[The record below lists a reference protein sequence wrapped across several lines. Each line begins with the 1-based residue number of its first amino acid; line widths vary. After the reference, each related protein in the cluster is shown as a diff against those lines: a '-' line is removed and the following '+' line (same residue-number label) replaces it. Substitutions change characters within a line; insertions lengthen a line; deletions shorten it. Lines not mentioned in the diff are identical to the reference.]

1 MRYLLGLY
9 LDGDSQVSKMS
20 SRALPADCTLL
31 PLFEGELLV
40 SRQHAVF
47 CRVPDTA
54 LPLVKGV
61 IQGDVALASVPDD
74 LQDDLER
81 HGFFGSPM
89 APEDDPPS
97 VQLQLTN
104 ACNLACSYCCTN
116 SGSARA
122 EELTFERALA
132 VVQQAREALGSGAR
146 IAILGG
152 EPFLVP
158 WAMDLAERTVD
169 LELDLTVFTNG
180 MLLRDEGLARRAAEL
195 TKRGAE
201 LRISL
206 AGATAETCDDISGAS
221 RFADALEG
229 MRQVVRHGGKLTVDL
244 MLLPRNLDEVVR
256 DFHALRQ
263 LLPEGTPVALGLAYL
278 SGREEGQQIFS
289 SRGDL
294 EDALDRIAFESG
306 EVITAAKRAP
316 VTHRREGCG
325 CAMGNH
331 LHLRSD
337 GALFTCFKMEEKV
350 GDLSGEA
357 SFADAVRRVQQAPHP
372 TSVLPRCADCPL
384 ATLCGGGC
392 RSENLLYTGD
402 PDEVL
407 CDTWRVRVVSE
418 LLAED
423 RVTVVDWPIPH
434 LHFEA
439 AHRGIEVPEAP
450 RPTKQSRHLLET

>member
-1 MRYLLGLY
+1 M
-9 LDGDSQVSKMS
+9 SEMS
-20 SRALPADCTLL
+20 SRTLPADCALL

-40 SRQHAVF
+40 SRRHAVF
-47 CRVPDTA
+47 CRIPGADVPGIE
-54 LPLVKGV
+54 GV
-61 IQGDVALASVPDD
+61 IQGEEALSSLPDG
-74 LQDDLER
+74 LLDDLER
-81 HGFFGSPM
+81 HGFFGDPR

-104 ACNLACSYCCTN
+104 ACNLACTYCCTN
-116 SGSARA
+116 SGSPRA
-122 EELTFERALA
+122 EELTLERCLE
-132 VVQQAREALGSGAR
+132 VVQQARETLGPGAR

-158 WAMDLAERTVD
+158 WAMELAERTVD

-180 MLLRDEGLARRAAEL
+180 MLLKDDELARRCAEL

-206 AGATAETCDDISGAS
+206 AGASAETCDDISGAA

-244 MLLPRNLDEVVR
+244 MLLPRNVEEVVG
-256 DFHALRQ
+256 DFHALKLQ
-263 LLPEGTPVALGLAYL
+263 LPEGTPIALGLAYL
-278 SGREEGQQIFS
+278 SGREVGQQIFS

-294 EDALDRIAFESG
+294 EEALDRIAFEAG
-306 EVITAAKRAP
+306 EVISAPRRAA

-357 SFADAVRRVQQAPHP
+357 SFADAVNEVRLAPHP
-372 TSVLPRCADCPL
+372 TSVLPRCSDCHL

-402 PDEVL
+402 PDEPL

-450 RPTKQSRHLLET
+450 GPTKKSRHLLDT